1 MGRVYLLLICD
12 TYSFSHLGYIMHYH
26 VEVGIPAT
34 EIGLSMID
42 ATDGSYEEVMGRIHA
57 EINHIMRKYD
67 DSGEMTEDE
76 MREFGIM
83 PHYTEEDEHGE
94 RFLYNTEGLYD
105 WFEIGGRWK
114 LDKIPDA
121 GPYISERLTGGMP
134 YNSLH
139 TSKLHN
145 GCSLPMHV
153 ITWEEPCDMQSI
165 KRHEVHKDYEK
176 MSFKEYM
183 IAVLHC
189 HSEKYEDYIWTTVD
203 IHN

>member
-1 MGRVYLLLICD
+1 
-12 TYSFSHLGYIMHYH
+12 MHYR
-26 VEVGIPAT
+26 VEVGIPVADLDMFADYS
-34 EIGLSMID
+34 EAIMQ
-42 ATDGSYEEVMGRIHA
+42 VHA

-83 PHYTEEDEHGE
+83 PTYTDADEDGK
-94 RFLYNTEGLYD
+94 RWLYNPEGIYD

-153 ITWEEPCDMQSI
+153 ITWEEPHDMQSI
-165 KRHEVHKDYEK
+165 RRHEPHDDYEK

-183 IAVLHC
+183 IAVMNRHG
-189 HSEKYEDYIWTTVD
+189 KYNDYIRTTID